1 MDLPPQ
7 FSALTEVHA
16 NLNEVHFS
24 LSTTVY
30 DHPTSSDGKGLF
42 TSSNQDGFSLQQQQL
57 LPSITSLT
65 TSVAVLPINNV
76 GGNSSGGSSSNS
88 TNISVAVGVTVGAV
102 FAIGVVIGL
111 LIHNV

>member
-1 MDLPPQ
+1 MRI
-7 FSALTEVHA
+7 SYYVY
-16 NLNEVHFS
+16 
-24 LSTTVY
+24 STTAY
-30 DHPTSSDGKGLF
+30 DHSTSSDGKGLF
-42 TSSNQDGFSLQQQQL
+42 SSNEDGFSLQQQQL